1 MFYLQF
7 VIYFINLQVRYTLV
21 PISYIEKRNSMYET
35 DDYKKLNLIKSV
47 ASKIPWNFYRN
58 NVELKEKKYTIQ
70 TPPLQNQYLV
80 HAQNLK

>member
-47 ASKIPWNFYRN
+47 ASKIP
-58 NVELKEKKYTIQ
+58 
-70 TPPLQNQYLV
+70 
-80 HAQNLK
+80 